1 VREALRLRLELK
13 RDPLAPLP
21 APEPPPGAR
30 WPEEF
35 FYTWLLLVPPLEEV
49 EEVFLYPLGGKS
61 ALLDWTMVFALRPL
75 RLEVQ
80 EPWRQEPLPR
90 EGGLQDWVRRV
101 PLSVRTLWLADL
113 EVEMGLEL
121 PDLLDPVALR
131 DFIEEELE
139 PEARTLLVRLA
150 REERLPLSQVEE
162 EVLRELERR
171 FLAFAGA
178 GEVGVPQDL
187 RATLSRL
194 F

>member
-1 VREALRLRLELK
+1 
-13 RDPLAPLP
+13 
-21 APEPPPGAR
+21 
-30 WPEEF
+30 
-35 FYTWLLLVPPLEEV
+35 LEEV
-49 EEVFLYPLGGKS
+49 EGAFLYPLGGKG

-80 EPWRQEPLPR
+80 KPWRQEPLPR
-90 EGGLQDWVRRV
+90 GGSLQDWVRRV

-121 PDLLDPVALR
+121 PDLLDPTALK
-131 DFIEEELE
+131 DLIEELE
-139 PEARTLLVRLA
+139 PEARTLLARLA

-162 EVLRELERR
+162 KVLGELERR

-187 RATLSRL
+187 RATLTRL
-194 F
+194 L